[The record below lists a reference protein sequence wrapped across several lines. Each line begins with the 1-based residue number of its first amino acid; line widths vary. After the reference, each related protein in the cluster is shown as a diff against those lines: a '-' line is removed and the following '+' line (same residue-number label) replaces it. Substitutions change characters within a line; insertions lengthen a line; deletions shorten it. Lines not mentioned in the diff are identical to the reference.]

1 LCEQEAV
8 KTGNYL
14 RLVKALKEAKCFE
27 EAEQWV
33 HKGIKATQ
41 KQWPGIASQ
50 LRGALLE
57 MREKEGNWLQ
67 VTAFRAEDFLGLP
80 SLQAYED
87 MKKAAERAKVWP
99 LVREGAL
106 RYLETGKLPQTDPS
120 WPLPQTGVAKDTD
133 YRREKPPMIHTLI
146 DIAIAEKQTD
156 DVLRWYDSR
165 KSAKDVYWRWDSY
178 QEDGIAGAVA
188 DQYPDRALA
197 IWNKLAEREIA
208 LIKPKAYEAAAVYLR
223 KVRDLLRKLKREGEW
238 KKHLSELRQAN
249 ARKTRLLEI
258 LNRLEGRRIVEGT

>member
-1 LCEQEAV
+1 MPSNIQVGKKKSFPLCEQEAE

-14 RLVKALKEAKCFE
+14 RLVKALKEAKRFE

-57 MREKEGNWLQ
+57 MTREGRQ
-67 VTAFRAEDFLGLP
+67 IGSRSTAFGLKTSSGSP

-99 LVREGAL
+99 LVREVAL

-120 WPLPQTGVAKDTD
+120 WPLPQIGVAKDTD
-133 YRREKPPMIHTLI
+133 YRIVRSPP
-146 DIAIAEKQTD
+146 
-156 DVLRWYDSR
+156 
-165 KSAKDVYWRWDSY
+165 
-178 QEDGIAGAVA
+178 
-188 DQYPDRALA
+188 
-197 IWNKLAEREIA
+197 
-208 LIKPKAYEAAAVYLR
+208 
-223 KVRDLLRKLKREGEW
+223 
-238 KKHLSELRQAN
+238 
-249 ARKTRLLEI
+249 
-258 LNRLEGRRIVEGT
+258 